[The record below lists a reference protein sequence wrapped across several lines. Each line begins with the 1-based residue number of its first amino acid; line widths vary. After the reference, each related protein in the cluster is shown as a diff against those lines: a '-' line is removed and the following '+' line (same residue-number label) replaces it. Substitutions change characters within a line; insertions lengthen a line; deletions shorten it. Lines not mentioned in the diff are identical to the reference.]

1 MAKSILSSIGQGL
14 LSMGSNFIDGS
25 QRAQEMKLKED
36 AALRQQMEMEL
47 LNQYRR
53 EQMADS
59 RETREFNRTMKMAE
73 LQDAYAEKLR
83 DWEKTNSLLGPDAA
97 GPRPVEPTL
106 LGGFGGGQP
115 TNGQPKTPQYQTRL
129 LSDAELAASVPGD
142 LRPQSGGQTP
152 LPSVDQAAPLWQRN
166 NNPGNMRVPG
176 KADYQTFPDMQSG
189 LNAIP
194 KQLRIYQ
201 SRGITTPRQI
211 ASTWAPAS
219 DNNNTELYASILA
232 KAAGVGPDD
241 PLDMNNPQHVMAV
254 TKGIAQVEGSGK
266 AITPDMLSRAAGVA
280 PSEPGSGQ
288 MGKQYAQTGPTT
300 VSDASGAPQAGQK
313 KDLRYWLQQ
322 PPEEFAKLVMAMP
335 KQAAALEML
344 YKQANPQDR
353 WEIKEGADGLY
364 RVDKNTGR
372 SVKVEGVTPKAD
384 GAQWELKE
392 GGDGQMYRI
401 DKRSGKSEPVQ
412 GFQPKPTGG
421 KEKSPEEQTRSLRED
436 FIKGSKSFIDSK
448 SAYNRILTSAKD
460 GSAAGDMS
468 LVFAY
473 MKMLDPGSTVRE
485 GEFAMAENARG
496 VPESVQNM
504 YNKILKGER
513 LTPEQRKSFMDQAGL
528 IYKRDRAA
536 HDQHVK
542 NYQGLAGHFGFD
554 PAGIIQDYTSDID
567 AFEQQ
572 ARSGESGQQ
581 PQGQKPQFSEGA
593 TVRDKET
600 GKLFKIVNGQP
611 QPLE

>member
-1 MAKSILSSIGQGL
+1 MAKSILSSVGRGL

-25 QRAQEMKLKED
+25 QHAQDMKLKED
-36 AALRQQMEMEL
+36 VALRQQMEAEA

-59 RETREFNRTMKMAE
+59 RETREFNRTLKMAE
-73 LQDAYAEKLR
+73 MQDSYAERLR
-83 DWEKTNSLLGPDAA
+83 DWEKTNSLVGPDMA

-106 LGGFGGGQP
+106 LGGFGGS
-115 TNGQPKTPQYQTRL
+115 QPKIPGLQERTLPDAPQPNT
-129 LSDAELAASVPGD
+129 
-142 LRPQSGGQTP
+142 GQTP
-152 LPSVDQAAPLWQRN
+152 LPPMDQSAPLWQRN

-176 KADYQTFPDMQSG
+176 KSDFQAFPDMQSG

-201 SRGITTPRQI
+201 SRGINTPRQI
-211 ASTWAPAS
+211 ASTWAPSS
-219 DNNNTELYASILA
+219 DGNNTELYASILA
-232 KAAGVGPDD
+232 KTAGVGPDD

-266 AITPDMLSRAAGVA
+266 AVTGDMLSRAAGVA
-280 PSEPGSGQ
+280 PTAQDQQIMDIAGSGQ
-288 MGKQYAQTGPTT
+288 AGKQYAQAGPTT
-300 VSDASGAPQAGQK
+300 VSDAGGAPQVGQK
-313 KDLRYWLQQ
+313 KDLKWWLQQ
-322 PPEEFAKLVMAMP
+322 PPEEFAKLVMSMP

-436 FIKGSKSFIDSK
+436 FIKGSKSYIDSK

-460 GSAAGDMS
+460 SSAAGDMS

-496 VPESVQNM
+496 IPESVQNL

-513 LTPEQRKSFMDQAGL
+513 LTPDQRKSFMDQAGL

-536 HDQHVK
+536 HDQHVT
-542 NYQGLAGHFGFD
+542 NYKGFAGHFGYD
-554 PAGIIQDYTSDID
+554 PSGIIQDYTSDID

-572 ARSGESGQQ
+572 AR
-581 PQGQKPQFSEGA
+581 
-593 TVRDKET
+593 T
-600 GKLFKIVNGQP
+600 GNSTASAHDTSYLKSKYG
-611 QPLE
+611 LE

>member
-1 MAKSILSSIGQGL
+1 MAKSILSSLGRGL
-14 LSMGSNFIDGS
+14 LSMGNNFIDGS
-25 QRAQEMKLKED
+25 QNARKMGFEEERLARERE
-36 AALRQQMEMEL
+36 QMDL
-47 LNQYRR
+47 LNQYR
-53 EQMADS
+53 QDQLAD
-59 RETREFNRTMKMAE
+59 TRDTRAFNQTVKLAE
-73 LQDAYAEKLR
+73 IKDAYSEKLR
-83 DWEKTNSLLGPDAA
+83 TWAKENEVFGPEVA
-97 GPRPVEPTL
+97 GPRPTMPTL
-106 LGGFGGGQP
+106 GGIFGGGQAADP
-115 TNGQPKTPQYQTRL
+115 GLQERSLPDAPQSPGLMPPQNAPQQGQPSNGT
-129 LSDAELAASVPGD
+129 
-142 LRPQSGGQTP
+142 
-152 LPSVDQAAPLWQRN
+152 APLWQRN

-176 KADYQTFPDMQSG
+176 KADFQTFPDMQSG

-194 KQLRIYQ
+194 KQLDIYQ

-211 ASTWAPAS
+211 AATWAPSS
-219 DNNNTELYASILA
+219 DGNNVDVYASILA
-232 KAAGVGPDD
+232 KQAGVGVDD
-241 PLDMNNPQHVMAV
+241 PLDMRNPQHRMAV

-266 AITPDMLSRAAGVA
+266 AITDEMLAKAAGINQGQPGVA
-280 PSEPGSGQ
+280 PTAQDQQVMDIANSGGQ
-288 MGKQYAQTGPTT
+288 QPAGPQYAQGGNKTM
-300 VSDASGAPQAGQK
+300 SDASGAPQTRQK
-313 KDLRYWLQQ
+313 KDLSWWVKQ
-322 PPEEFAKLVMAMP
+322 PPEDFAKLLLAFP
-335 KQAAALEML
+335 KNAAQLEFA
-344 YKQANPQDR
+344 YKMANPQDR

-436 FIKGSKSFIDSK
+436 FIKGSKSYIDSK

-460 GSAAGDMS
+460 NSAAGDMS

-496 VPESVQNM
+496 VPETIQNM

-528 IYKRDRAA
+528 IYKRDRAS

-542 NYQGLAGHFGFD
+542 NYQGFAGHFGYD
-554 PAGIIQDYTSDID
+554 PNGIIQDYTSDID

-572 ARSGESGQQ
+572 ARTGNSTAPAHGNTVYQFDA
-581 PQGQKPQFSEGA
+581 QGNMVQ
-593 TVRDKET
+593 
-600 GKLFKIVNGQP
+600 
-611 QPLE
+611 